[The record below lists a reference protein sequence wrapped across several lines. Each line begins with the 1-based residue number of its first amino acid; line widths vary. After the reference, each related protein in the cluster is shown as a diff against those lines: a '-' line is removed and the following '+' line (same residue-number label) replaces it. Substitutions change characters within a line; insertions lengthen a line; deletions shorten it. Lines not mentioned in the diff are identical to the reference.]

1 MARAREIEEAG
12 RERRERER
20 EGEGE
25 KKRKSVELIRVRDN
39 AVAV

>member
-1 MARAREIEEAG
+1 MARGREIEEAG
-12 RERRERER
+12 RERRER
-20 EGEGE
+20 EGE